1 MVTEVDV
8 AIVGARVGG
17 SVAAALLGEAG
28 YRVMLV
34 DATTFPSDTI
44 STHFFRGA
52 GFGSVLVRLGLLDA
66 VLGLGSPPLTCQYDF
81 NGANPTPTIG
91 APQDPGDLGYCLSV
105 RRRPLDQLLVERART
120 TAGVDVREGA
130 TARSILWDG
139 ERTSGLIVEHDG
151 VSEEIRAQLVIGA
164 DGRSSALARWL
175 GAPVERRETAT
186 RAMYYRYVRGYRGPD
201 GSWDGPEFSLQGDE
215 LVYAFPS
222 DDDLT
227 CIAVSVNLDVFTT
240 FRRGPEAMFNERIAA
255 HPGLATRYA
264 AAVPHG
270 RMLGSGPKD
279 ALVRTPAG
287 PGWALVGDASLNQD
301 PWTGLGMD
309 NAGMHAV
316 FLAEAVDAWLSGGT
330 TEDEA
335 LTRYRRRRD
344 EHAMAGF
351 IATAE
356 LGRDLSVLVGE

>member
-1 MVTEVDV
+1 MVIEVDV

-17 SVAAALLGEAG
+17 SVTGALLGEAG
-28 YRVMLV
+28 HRVMVV
-34 DATTFPSDTI
+34 DAATFPSDTI

-52 GFGSVLVRLGLLDA
+52 GLGSVLVRLGLLDA
-66 VLGLGSPPLTCQYDF
+66 VLGLGSPPLICQYDF
-81 NGANPTPTIG
+81 NGSDPTPRIG

-105 RRRPLDQLLVERART
+105 RRGPLDQLLVERART
-120 TAGVDVREGA
+120 TAGVDVWEGA
-130 TARSILWDG
+130 RARSLLWDD
-139 ERTSGLIVEHDG
+139 ERVSGLIVEYDG
-151 VSEEIRAQLVIGA
+151 VSEEIRAQFVIGA
-164 DGRSSALARWL
+164 DGRSSAIARWL
-175 GAPVERRETAT
+175 DAPVERRETAT
-186 RAMYYRYVRGYRGPD
+186 RAMYYRYVRGFRGPD
-201 GSWDGPEFSLQGDE
+201 GSRDGPEFSLQGDE

-227 CIAVSVNLDVFTT
+227 CIAVSVNLDVFPT
-240 FRRGPEAMFNERIAA
+240 FRRGPEAMFNERIGA

-309 NAGMHAV
+309 NAGIHAV
-316 FLAEAVDAWLSGGT
+316 FLADAVDAWLSGRT
-330 TEDEA
+330 TEDAA
-335 LTRYRRRRD
+335 LTRYRDRRD
-344 EHAMAGF
+344 EHAMPGF
-351 IATAE
+351 IETAE
-356 LGRDLSVLVGE
+356 LGRDLSVMAGD